1 MLFSFRYEYAKN
13 RPGKN
18 AYLALK
24 WFENNHM
31 KANPSKFQAILF
43 KCRENEEV
51 FDLYIDDELIKPVSL
66 VKLLGVRIEFSEF

>member
-13 RPGKN
+13 RPGKK

-31 KANPSKFQAILF
+31 KANPSKFQAILL

-51 FDLYIDDELIKPVSL
+51 FDLYIDDE
-66 VKLLGVRIEFSEF
+66 F